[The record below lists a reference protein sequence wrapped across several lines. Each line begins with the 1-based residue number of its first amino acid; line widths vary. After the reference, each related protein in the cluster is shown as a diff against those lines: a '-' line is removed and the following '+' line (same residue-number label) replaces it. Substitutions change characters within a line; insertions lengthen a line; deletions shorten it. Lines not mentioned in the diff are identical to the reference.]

1 MDHIQSQQPQLITI
15 REFCSRYA
23 VGRTKA
29 YELLNAREVEAK
41 KIGSST
47 LIVRDSA
54 EAWLAG
60 LPSYAP

>member
-1 MDHIQSQQPQLITI
+1 MNPLQSDQPQLITI

-29 YELLNAREVEAK
+29 YELLNAREIEAK

-47 LIVRDSA
+47 LIVRDSV
-54 EAWLAG
+54 EAWLAN